1 MCGIQAGFDGKS
13 LLPLN
18 FRSLSGASPTQ
29 PPASP
34 SHPSHPSLSC
44 PTGTPGQ
51 KQPQHSWARRAGA
64 APGPAPGL
72 FHPGAPAAPL
82 SRPGALS
89 LSPRPRPDSPACP
102 ARALAPRSFL
112 SSRRG
117 APGPAAPV
125 VRGPQHLPWGPPPS
139 APCGPGGSQASCS
152 PPTSSPVPG
161 QTTFPCT
168 CNPITN
174 CPVSPGV
181 IPPRAHP
188 LSQPD
193 SYLDGEDPGTLGG
206 VSSHGSQPRDGRH
219 AWAGGTGP
227 GGVNPV
233 TAAHPFRTEYKY
245 SYLTPVTQRGLLS
258 AFRTKH
264 QMANGKE
271 VETNANRSPIRPRFQ
286 GL

>member
-1 MCGIQAGFDGKS
+1 MEKACFHS
-13 LLPLN
+13 T
-18 FRSLSGASPTQ
+18 SGHCLGPAQPSPQ
-29 PPASP
+29 PPPRTPRTPPSP
-34 SHPSHPSLSC
+34 APPAHPARSNPS
-44 PTGTPGQ
+44 TPGHAERV
-51 KQPQHSWARRAGA
+51 QPQGLPRACSTR
-64 APGPAPGL
+64 GL
-72 FHPGAPAAPL
+72 RLPPSP
-82 SRPGALS
+82 RPGALS